1 MELLQLQGHRRR
13 RRRYSR
19 LSLSFVSQC
28 TLRRPQTFSFPTL
41 FSTSPKLEIRKI
53 LNGGATVLFRFNV
66 DYSLL
71 ANFYPFLGSF
81 LSSLPHTKSR
91 RILRSFNGAQAS
103 ELTRYPGST
112 MNTYNR
118 FAQSLYPISRRS
130 SPHR

>member
-13 RRRYSR
+13 RRYSR
-19 LSLSFVSQC
+19 LPLSFVSQC

-53 LNGGATVLFRFNV
+53 LNGGATVLFRLNV

-81 LSSLPHTKSR
+81 LSSLSLIPSR
-91 RILRSFNGAQAS
+91 EGYYAR
-103 ELTRYPGST
+103 LTVRKPPS
-112 MNTYNR
+112 
-118 FAQSLYPISRRS
+118 
-130 SPHR
+130 